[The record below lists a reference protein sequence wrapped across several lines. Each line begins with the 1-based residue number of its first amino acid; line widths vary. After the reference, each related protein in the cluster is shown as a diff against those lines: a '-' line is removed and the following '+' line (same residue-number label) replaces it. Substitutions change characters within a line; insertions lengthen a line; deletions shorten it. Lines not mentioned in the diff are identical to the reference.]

1 MKNSDFIR
9 NVIHCKDCIHRG
21 TWRCLMN
28 QYNPDFDEYYDMTDD
43 EGFCH
48 LGEKDDYLFN
58 RGNARKLRLHNA
70 IYPGITYAGT
80 L

>member
-21 TWRCLMN
+21 TWKCFMN
-28 QYNPDFDEYYDMTDD
+28 QYNPDFDEYYDMTED

-48 LGEKDDYLFN
+48 LGEKND
-58 RGNARKLRLHNA
+58 
-70 IYPGITYAGT
+70 
-80 L
+80 

>member
-9 NVIHCKDCIHRG
+9 NVIRCKDCIHRK
-21 TWRCLMN
+21 TWKCPMN

-48 LGEKDDYLFN
+48 LGEKDD
-58 RGNARKLRLHNA
+58 
-70 IYPGITYAGT
+70 
-80 L
+80 